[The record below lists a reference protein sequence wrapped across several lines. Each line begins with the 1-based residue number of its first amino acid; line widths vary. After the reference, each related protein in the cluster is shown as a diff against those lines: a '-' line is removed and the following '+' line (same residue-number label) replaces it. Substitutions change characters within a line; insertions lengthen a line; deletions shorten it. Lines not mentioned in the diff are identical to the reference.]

1 MSEKLDPRDIIR
13 DHFGTLKNARTDK
26 TSIVDVVVFFGLPAV
41 FGVTFIFGTKE
52 GYSNDAS
59 TLWIAALSVLAGL
72 LINVLVLLY
81 TVQTVGP
88 TPQEHDDQRAVI
100 KEVNANLLYAILIAI
115 LAICA
120 LCGSPMMPEKLS
132 HWLGA
137 VVTFLIA
144 NFMLTLFMTV
154 KRIKLLVGMR
164 FS

>member
-1 MSEKLDPRDIIR
+1 MTEKLDPRDIVR
-13 DHFGTLKNARTDK
+13 DHFSTLKNARTGK
-26 TSIVDVVVFFGLPAV
+26 TSTLDVLVFFGLP
-41 FGVTFIFGTKE
+41 GIFGIAFLLVTAE

-88 TPQEHDDQRAVI
+88 TPQEHDDQKAVI

-120 LCGSPMMPEKLS
+120 LCGSPMMPTKLS

-137 VVTFLIA
+137 IITFLIG
-144 NFMLTLFMTV
+144 NFMLTLLMTV